1 MRLSHTYAKQY
12 TMYKEVEEKIDK
24 IPILNKLACFLKKIS
39 LGKGQQFSL
48 YDLLLLYTIGI
59 VKGAL
64 TYRASAI
71 SYSFFVAIFPFLLVV
86 LNLIPYIPIDD
97 FQQDF
102 WVFLDSLLP
111 PGTHG
116 FFEEIFFDIAGKKR
130 AGLLSTVFVLS
141 IFLTTNGIN
150 AVFGGFEYSY
160 HVKATRGA
168 LKQYFI
174 SMGVAMLL
182 VFLILFSVILWL
194 AFEYIQGMKI
204 FSFFN
209 SNPYFFP
216 IVKKVFF
223 IFVAYLVVSILFHFG
238 TIDRGRRF
246 FSAGSLLTLIL
257 FILTTYGFGVYI
269 ENFAQYNQLYGSIGA
284 LLIFLLYIW
293 LNATILLLGFEL
305 NASLSNLRR
314 VKNEE

>member
-1 MRLSHTYAKQY
+1 
-12 TMYKEVEEKIDK
+12 MYKEIEEKIDK

-59 VKGAL
+59 VRGAL

-102 WVFLDSLLP
+102 WVFLDNLLP

-116 FFEEIFFDIAGKKR
+116 FFEEIFMDIAGKKR

-150 AVFGGFEYSY
+150 AVFGGFDNSY
-160 HVKATRGA
+160 HVRATRGA

-194 AFEYIQGMKI
+194 AFEYIQGMRI

-216 IVKKVFF
+216 VVKKIFF

-246 FSAGSLLTLIL
+246 FSAGSLLTLVL

-305 NASLSNLRR
+305 NASLTNLRR
-314 VKNEE
+314 VKNVAK

>member
-1 MRLSHTYAKQY
+1 MMNSTTKKL
-12 TMYKEVEEKIDK
+12 IDRV
-24 IPILNKLACFLKKIS
+24 PLLNKLVALLKRIP

-48 YDLLLLYTIGI
+48 YDLLELYTIGI
-59 VKGAL
+59 VRGAL

-86 LNLIPYIPIDD
+86 LNLIPYIPIND

-102 WVFLDSLLP
+102 WVFLDNLLP
-111 PGTHG
+111 PGTHRL
-116 FFEEIFFDIAGKKR
+116 FEDIFMDIAGKKR
-130 AGLLSTVFVLS
+130 AGLLSTVFILS

-160 HVKATRGA
+160 HVVNTRGVVR
-168 LKQYFI
+168 QYFI

-182 VFLILFSVILWL
+182 VVLILFSVIFWL
-194 AFEYIQGMKI
+194 AFEYIKGMRI
-204 FSFFN
+204 FEFFEG
-209 SNPYFFP
+209 NPYFFP
-216 IVKKVFF
+216 LVKKIFF
-223 IFVAYLVVSILFHFG
+223 IFITYLSVSILFHFG
-238 TIDRGRRF
+238 SPQKGMRF
-246 FSAGSLLTLIL
+246 FSAGSFLTLVL
-257 FILTTYGFGVYI
+257 FILTTYGFGIYI

-305 NASLSNLRR
+305 NASLMKLHLS
-314 VKNEE
+314 VKSEEQKVIDTNH

>member
-1 MRLSHTYAKQY
+1 MMNSTTKKL
-12 TMYKEVEEKIDK
+12 IDRV
-24 IPILNKLACFLKKIS
+24 PLLNKLVALLKRIP

-48 YDLLLLYTIGI
+48 YDLLELYTIGI
-59 VKGAL
+59 VRGAL

-86 LNLIPYIPIDD
+86 LNLIPYIPIND

-102 WVFLDSLLP
+102 WVFLDNLLP
-111 PGTHG
+111 PGTHR
-116 FFEEIFFDIAGKKR
+116 FFEDIFMDIAGKKR
-130 AGLLSTVFVLS
+130 AGLLSTVFILS

-160 HVKATRGA
+160 HVVNTRGVVR
-168 LKQYFI
+168 QYFI

-182 VFLILFSVILWL
+182 VVLILFSVIFWL
-194 AFEYIQGMKI
+194 AFEYIRGMRI
-204 FSFFN
+204 FEFFEG
-209 SNPYFFP
+209 NPYFFP
-216 IVKKVFF
+216 LVKKIFF
-223 IFVAYLVVSILFHFG
+223 IFITYLSVSILFHFG
-238 TIDRGRRF
+238 SPQKGMRF
-246 FSAGSLLTLIL
+246 FSAGSFLTLVL
-257 FILTTYGFGVYI
+257 FILTTYGFGIYI

-305 NASLSNLRR
+305 NASLMKLHLSSKSEDQKVIDTNH
-314 VKNEE
+314 

>member
-1 MRLSHTYAKQY
+1 MMNSTTKKL
-12 TMYKEVEEKIDK
+12 IDRV
-24 IPILNKLACFLKKIS
+24 PLLNKLVALLKRIP

-48 YDLLLLYTIGI
+48 YDLLELYTIGI
-59 VKGAL
+59 VRGAL

-86 LNLIPYIPIDD
+86 LNLIPYIPIND

-102 WVFLDSLLP
+102 WVFLDNLLP
-111 PGTHG
+111 PGTHR
-116 FFEEIFFDIAGKKR
+116 FFEDIFMDIAGKKR
-130 AGLLSTVFVLS
+130 AGLLSTVFILS

-160 HVKATRGA
+160 HVGNTRGGVR
-168 LKQYFI
+168 QYFI

-182 VFLILFSVILWL
+182 VVLILFSVIFWL
-194 AFEYIQGMKI
+194 AFEYIRGMRI
-204 FSFFN
+204 FEFFEG
-209 SNPYFFP
+209 NPYFFP
-216 IVKKVFF
+216 LVKKIFF
-223 IFVAYLVVSILFHFG
+223 IFITYLSVSILFHFG
-238 TIDRGRRF
+238 SPQKGMRF
-246 FSAGSLLTLIL
+246 FSAGSFLTLVL
-257 FILTTYGFGVYI
+257 FILTTYGFGIYI

-305 NASLSNLRR
+305 NASLMKLHLS
-314 VKNEE
+314 VKSEEQKVIDTNH

>member
-1 MRLSHTYAKQY
+1 
-12 TMYKEVEEKIDK
+12 MYKEVEEKIDK
-24 IPILNKLACFLKKIS
+24 IPILNKLVCFLKRIS

-102 WVFLDSLLP
+102 WVFLDNLLP

-116 FFEEIFFDIAGKKR
+116 FFEEIFMDIAGKKR

-150 AVFGGFEYSY
+150 AVFG
-160 HVKATRGA
+160 A
-168 LKQYFI
+168 LT
-174 SMGVAMLL
+174 
-182 VFLILFSVILWL
+182 W
-194 AFEYIQGMKI
+194 
-204 FSFFN
+204 
-209 SNPYFFP
+209 
-216 IVKKVFF
+216 
-223 IFVAYLVVSILFHFG
+223 
-238 TIDRGRRF
+238 
-246 FSAGSLLTLIL
+246 
-257 FILTTYGFGVYI
+257 
-269 ENFAQYNQLYGSIGA
+269 
-284 LLIFLLYIW
+284 
-293 LNATILLLGFEL
+293 
-305 NASLSNLRR
+305 
-314 VKNEE
+314 

>member
-1 MRLSHTYAKQY
+1 MMNSTTKKL
-12 TMYKEVEEKIDK
+12 IDRV
-24 IPILNKLACFLKKIS
+24 PLLNKLVALLKRIP

-48 YDLLLLYTIGI
+48 YDLLELYTIGI
-59 VKGAL
+59 VRGAL

-86 LNLIPYIPIDD
+86 LNLIPYIPIND

-102 WVFLDSLLP
+102 WVFLDNLLP
-111 PGTHG
+111 PGTHR
-116 FFEEIFFDIAGKKR
+116 FFEDIFMDIAGKKR
-130 AGLLSTVFVLS
+130 AGLLSTVFILS

-160 HVKATRGA
+160 HVVNTRGVVR
-168 LKQYFI
+168 QDFI

-182 VFLILFSVILWL
+182 VVLILFSVIFWL
-194 AFEYIQGMKI
+194 AFEYIRGMRI
-204 FSFFN
+204 FEFFEG
-209 SNPYFFP
+209 NPYFFP
-216 IVKKVFF
+216 LVKKIFF
-223 IFVAYLVVSILFHFG
+223 IFITYLSVSILFHFG
-238 TIDRGRRF
+238 SPQKGMRF
-246 FSAGSLLTLIL
+246 FSAGSFLTLVL
-257 FILTTYGFGVYI
+257 FILTTYGFGIYI

-305 NASLSNLRR
+305 NASLMKLQLS
-314 VKNEE
+314 VKSEEQKVIDTNH

>member
-1 MRLSHTYAKQY
+1 MMNSTTKKL
-12 TMYKEVEEKIDK
+12 IDRV
-24 IPILNKLACFLKKIS
+24 PLLNKLVALLKRIP

-48 YDLLLLYTIGI
+48 YDLLELYTIGI
-59 VKGAL
+59 VRGAL

-86 LNLIPYIPIDD
+86 LNLIPYIPIND

-102 WVFLDSLLP
+102 WVFLDNLLP
-111 PGTHG
+111 PGTHR
-116 FFEEIFFDIAGKKR
+116 FFEDIFMDIAGKKR
-130 AGLLSTVFVLS
+130 AGLLSTVFILS

-160 HVKATRGA
+160 HVVNTRGVVR
-168 LKQYFI
+168 QYFI

-182 VFLILFSVILWL
+182 VVLILFSVIFWL
-194 AFEYIQGMKI
+194 AFEYIRGMRI
-204 FSFFN
+204 FEFFEG
-209 SNPYFFP
+209 NPYFFP
-216 IVKKVFF
+216 LVKKIFF
-223 IFVAYLVVSILFHFG
+223 IFITYLSVSILFHFG
-238 TIDRGRRF
+238 SPQKGMRF
-246 FSAGSLLTLIL
+246 FSAGSFLTLVL
-257 FILTTYGFGVYI
+257 FILTTYGFGIYI

-305 NASLSNLRR
+305 NASLLRLKSSKKIED
-314 VKNEE
+314 KNE

>member
-1 MRLSHTYAKQY
+1 MMTSDT
-12 TMYKEVEEKIDK
+12 EKLIDR
-24 IPILNKLACFLKKIS
+24 IPLLNKLVALLKRIP

-48 YDLLLLYTIGI
+48 YDLLELYTIGI
-59 VKGAL
+59 VRGAL

-86 LNLIPYIPIDD
+86 LNLIPYIPIND

-102 WVFLDSLLP
+102 WVFLDNLLP
-111 PGTHG
+111 PGTHR
-116 FFEEIFFDIAGKKR
+116 FFEDIFMDIAGKKR
-130 AGLLSTVFVLS
+130 AGLLSTVFILS

-160 HVKATRGA
+160 HVVNTRGVVR
-168 LKQYFI
+168 QYFI

-182 VFLILFSVILWL
+182 VVLILFSVIFWL
-194 AFEYIQGMKI
+194 AFEYIRGMRI
-204 FSFFN
+204 FEFFEG
-209 SNPYFFP
+209 NPYFFP
-216 IVKKVFF
+216 LVKKIFF
-223 IFVAYLVVSILFHFG
+223 IFITYLSVSILFHFG
-238 TIDRGRRF
+238 SPQKGMRF
-246 FSAGSLLTLIL
+246 FSAGSFLTLVL
-257 FILTTYGFGVYI
+257 FILTTYGFGIYI

-305 NASLSNLRR
+305 NASLMKLQLSSKSEDQKVIDTNH
-314 VKNEE
+314 

>member
-1 MRLSHTYAKQY
+1 MMNSTTKKL
-12 TMYKEVEEKIDK
+12 IDRV
-24 IPILNKLACFLKKIS
+24 PLLNKLVALLKRTP

-48 YDLLLLYTIGI
+48 YDLLELYTIGI
-59 VKGAL
+59 VRGAL

-86 LNLIPYIPIDD
+86 LNLIPYIPIND

-102 WVFLDSLLP
+102 WVFLDNLLP
-111 PGTHG
+111 PGTHR
-116 FFEEIFFDIAGKKR
+116 FFEDIFMDIAGKKR
-130 AGLLSTVFVLS
+130 AGLLSTVFILS

-160 HVKATRGA
+160 HVVNTRGVVR
-168 LKQYFI
+168 QYFI

-182 VFLILFSVILWL
+182 VVLILFSVIFWL
-194 AFEYIQGMKI
+194 AFEYIKGMRI
-204 FSFFN
+204 FEFFEG
-209 SNPYFFP
+209 NPYFFP
-216 IVKKVFF
+216 LVKKIFF
-223 IFVAYLVVSILFHFG
+223 IFITYLSVSILFHFG
-238 TIDRGRRF
+238 SPQKGMRF
-246 FSAGSLLTLIL
+246 FSAGSFLTLVL
-257 FILTTYGFGVYI
+257 FILTTYGFGIYI

-305 NASLSNLRR
+305 NASLMKLQLSSKSEDQKVIDTNH
-314 VKNEE
+314 

>member
-1 MRLSHTYAKQY
+1 
-12 TMYKEVEEKIDK
+12 MYKEIEEKIDK
-24 IPILNKLACFLKKIS
+24 IPILNKLARFLKKIS

-59 VKGAL
+59 VRGAL

-150 AVFGGFEYSY
+150 AVFGGFDYSY
-160 HVKATRGA
+160 HVRATRGA

-216 IVKKVFF
+216 V
-223 IFVAYLVVSILFHFG
+223 
-238 TIDRGRRF
+238 
-246 FSAGSLLTLIL
+246 
-257 FILTTYGFGVYI
+257 
-269 ENFAQYNQLYGSIGA
+269 NFRI
-284 LLIFLLYIW
+284 
-293 LNATILLLGFEL
+293 
-305 NASLSNLRR
+305 
-314 VKNEE
+314 

>member
-1 MRLSHTYAKQY
+1 MMNSTTKKL
-12 TMYKEVEEKIDK
+12 IDRV
-24 IPILNKLACFLKKIS
+24 PLLNKLVALLKRIP

-48 YDLLLLYTIGI
+48 YDLLELYTIGI
-59 VKGAL
+59 VRGAL

-86 LNLIPYIPIDD
+86 LNLIPYIPIND

-102 WVFLDSLLP
+102 WVFLDNLLP
-111 PGTHG
+111 PGTHR
-116 FFEEIFFDIAGKKR
+116 FFEDIFMDIAGKKR
-130 AGLLSTVFVLS
+130 AGLLSTVFILS

-160 HVKATRGA
+160 HVVNTRGVVR
-168 LKQYFI
+168 QYFI

-182 VFLILFSVILWL
+182 VVLILFSVIFWL
-194 AFEYIQGMKI
+194 AFEYIRGMRI
-204 FSFFN
+204 FEFFEG
-209 SNPYFFP
+209 NPYFFP
-216 IVKKVFF
+216 LVKKIFF
-223 IFVAYLVVSILFHFG
+223 IFITYLSVSILFHFG
-238 TIDRGRRF
+238 SPQKGMRF
-246 FSAGSLLTLIL
+246 FSAGSFLTLVL
-257 FILTTYGFGVYI
+257 FILTTYGFGIYI

-305 NASLSNLRR
+305 NATLMKLHLS
-314 VKNEE
+314 VKSEEQKVIDTNH

>member
-1 MRLSHTYAKQY
+1 MMNSTTKKL
-12 TMYKEVEEKIDK
+12 IDRV
-24 IPILNKLACFLKKIS
+24 PLLNKLVALLKRIP

-48 YDLLLLYTIGI
+48 YDLLELYTIGI
-59 VKGAL
+59 VRGAL

-86 LNLIPYIPIDD
+86 LNLIPYIPIND

-102 WVFLDSLLP
+102 WVFLDNLLP
-111 PGTHG
+111 PGTHR
-116 FFEEIFFDIAGKKR
+116 FFEDIFMDIAGKKR
-130 AGLLSTVFVLS
+130 AGLLSTVFILS

-160 HVKATRGA
+160 HVVNTRGVVR
-168 LKQYFI
+168 QYFI

-182 VFLILFSVILWL
+182 VVLILFSVIFWL
-194 AFEYIQGMKI
+194 AFEYIRGMRI
-204 FSFFN
+204 FEFFEG
-209 SNPYFFP
+209 NPYFFP
-216 IVKKVFF
+216 LVKKIFF
-223 IFVAYLVVSILFHFG
+223 IFITYLSVSILFHFG
-238 TIDRGRRF
+238 SPQKGMRF
-246 FSAGSLLTLIL
+246 FSAGSFLTLVL
-257 FILTTYGFGVYI
+257 FILTTYGFGIYI

-305 NASLSNLRR
+305 NASLMKLHLS
-314 VKNEE
+314 VKSEEQKMIDTNH

>member
-1 MRLSHTYAKQY
+1 MMNSTTKKL
-12 TMYKEVEEKIDK
+12 IDRV
-24 IPILNKLACFLKKIS
+24 PLLNKLVALLKRIP

-48 YDLLLLYTIGI
+48 YDLLELYTIGI
-59 VKGAL
+59 VRGAL

-86 LNLIPYIPIDD
+86 LNLIPYIPIND

-102 WVFLDSLLP
+102 WVFLDNLLP
-111 PGTHG
+111 PGTHR
-116 FFEEIFFDIAGKKR
+116 FFEDIFMDIAGKKR
-130 AGLLSTVFVLS
+130 AGLLSTVFILS

-160 HVKATRGA
+160 HVVNTRGVVR
-168 LKQYFI
+168 QYFI

-182 VFLILFSVILWL
+182 VVLILFSVIFWL
-194 AFEYIQGMKI
+194 AFEYIKGMRI
-204 FSFFN
+204 FEFFEG
-209 SNPYFFP
+209 NPYFFP
-216 IVKKVFF
+216 LVKKIFF
-223 IFVAYLVVSILFHFG
+223 IFITYLSVSILFHFG
-238 TIDRGRRF
+238 SPQKGMRF
-246 FSAGSLLTLIL
+246 FSAGSFLTLVL
-257 FILTTYGFGVYI
+257 FILTTYGFGIYI

-305 NASLSNLRR
+305 NASLMKLHLS
-314 VKNEE
+314 VKSEEQKVIDTNH

>member
-1 MRLSHTYAKQY
+1 MMNSTTKKL
-12 TMYKEVEEKIDK
+12 IDRV
-24 IPILNKLACFLKKIS
+24 PLLNKLVALLKRIP

-48 YDLLLLYTIGI
+48 YDLLELYTIGI
-59 VKGAL
+59 VRGAL

-86 LNLIPYIPIDD
+86 LNLIPYIPIND

-102 WVFLDSLLP
+102 WVFLDNLLP
-111 PGTHG
+111 PGTHR
-116 FFEEIFFDIAGKKR
+116 FFEDIFMDIAGKKR
-130 AGLLSTVFVLS
+130 AGLFSTVFILS

-160 HVKATRGA
+160 HVVNTRGVVR
-168 LKQYFI
+168 QYFI

-182 VFLILFSVILWL
+182 VVLILFSVIFWL
-194 AFEYIQGMKI
+194 AFEYIRGMRI
-204 FSFFN
+204 FEFFEG
-209 SNPYFFP
+209 NPYFFP
-216 IVKKVFF
+216 LVKKIFF
-223 IFVAYLVVSILFHFG
+223 IFITYLSVSILFHFG
-238 TIDRGRRF
+238 SPQKGMRF
-246 FSAGSLLTLIL
+246 FSAGSFLTLVL
-257 FILTTYGFGVYI
+257 FILTTYGFGIYI

-305 NASLSNLRR
+305 NASLMKLQLSSKSEDQKVIDTNH
-314 VKNEE
+314 

>member
-1 MRLSHTYAKQY
+1 MN
-12 TMYKEVEEKIDK
+12 KETEALIDR
-24 IPILNKLACFLKKIS
+24 IPLLNKLVAFLKHIP

-48 YDLLLLYTIGI
+48 YDLLELYTIGI
-59 VKGAL
+59 VRGAL

-102 WVFLDSLLP
+102 WVFLDNLLP
-111 PGTHG
+111 PGTHQ
-116 FFEEIFFDIAGKKR
+116 FFEDIFMDIAGKKR

-150 AVFGGFEYSY
+150 AVFGGFENSY
-160 HVKATRGA
+160 HVKNTRGV
-168 LKQYFI
+168 LRQYFI

-182 VFLILFSVILWL
+182 VVLILFSVILWL
-194 AFEYIQGMKI
+194 AFEYIKGMRI
-204 FSFFN
+204 FEFFEGDL
-209 SNPYFFP
+209 YFFP
-216 IVKKVFF
+216 LIKRIFF
-223 IFVAYLVVSILFHFG
+223 IFITYLSVSILFHFG
-238 TIDRGRRF
+238 STEKGMRF
-246 FSAGSLLTLIL
+246 FSAGSFLTLVL
-257 FILTTYGFGVYI
+257 FILTTYGFGIYI
-269 ENFAQYNQLYGSIGA
+269 EHFAQYNQLYGSIGA

-305 NASLSNLRR
+305 NASLMKLHLS
-314 VKNEE
+314 VKSEEQKVIDTNH

>member
-1 MRLSHTYAKQY
+1 MMTSDT
-12 TMYKEVEEKIDK
+12 EKLIDR
-24 IPILNKLACFLKKIS
+24 IPLLNKLVALLKRIP

-48 YDLLLLYTIGI
+48 YDLLELYTIGI
-59 VKGAL
+59 VRGAL

-86 LNLIPYIPIDD
+86 LNLIPYIPIND

-102 WVFLDSLLP
+102 WVFLDNLLP
-111 PGTHG
+111 PGTHR
-116 FFEEIFFDIAGKKR
+116 FFEDIFMDIAGKKR
-130 AGLLSTVFVLS
+130 AGLLSTVFILS

-160 HVKATRGA
+160 HVVNTRGVVR
-168 LKQYFI
+168 QYFI

-182 VFLILFSVILWL
+182 VVLILFSVIFWL
-194 AFEYIQGMKI
+194 AFEYIRGMRI
-204 FSFFN
+204 FEFFEG
-209 SNPYFFP
+209 NPYFFP
-216 IVKKVFF
+216 LVKKIFF
-223 IFVAYLVVSILFHFG
+223 IFITYLSVSILFHFG
-238 TIDRGRRF
+238 SPQKGMRF
-246 FSAGSLLTLIL
+246 FSAGSFLTLVL
-257 FILTTYGFGVYI
+257 FILTTYGFGIYI

-305 NASLSNLRR
+305 NASLMKLHLSSKSEDQKVIDTNH
-314 VKNEE
+314 

>member
-1 MRLSHTYAKQY
+1 M
-12 TMYKEVEEKIDK
+12 
-24 IPILNKLACFLKKIS
+24 
-39 LGKGQQFSL
+39 
-48 YDLLLLYTIGI
+48 
-59 VKGAL
+59 
-64 TYRASAI
+64 
-71 SYSFFVAIFPFLLVV
+71 

-160 HVKATRGA
+160 HVRATRGA

-305 NASLSNLRR
+305 NASLTNLRR
-314 VKNEE
+314 GENKE

>member
-1 MRLSHTYAKQY
+1 MMNSTTKKL
-12 TMYKEVEEKIDK
+12 IDRV
-24 IPILNKLACFLKKIS
+24 PLLNKLVALLKRIP

-48 YDLLLLYTIGI
+48 YDLLELYTIGI
-59 VKGAL
+59 VRGAL

-86 LNLIPYIPIDD
+86 LNLIPYIPIND

-102 WVFLDSLLP
+102 WVFLDNLLP
-111 PGTHG
+111 PGTHR
-116 FFEEIFFDIAGKKR
+116 FFEDIFMDIAGKKR
-130 AGLLSTVFVLS
+130 AGLLSTVFILS

-160 HVKATRGA
+160 HVVNTRGVVR
-168 LKQYFI
+168 QYFI

-182 VFLILFSVILWL
+182 VVLILFSVIFWL
-194 AFEYIQGMKI
+194 AFEYIRGMRI
-204 FSFFN
+204 FEFFEG
-209 SNPYFFP
+209 NPYFFP
-216 IVKKVFF
+216 LVKKIFF
-223 IFVAYLVVSILFHFG
+223 IFITYLSVSILFHFG
-238 TIDRGRRF
+238 SPQKGMRF
-246 FSAGSLLTLIL
+246 FSAGSFLTLVL
-257 FILTTYGFGVYI
+257 FILTTYGFGIYI

-305 NASLSNLRR
+305 NASLMKLQLSS
-314 VKNEE
+314 KSEEQKVIDTNH

>member
-1 MRLSHTYAKQY
+1 MMNSTTKKL
-12 TMYKEVEEKIDK
+12 IDRV
-24 IPILNKLACFLKKIS
+24 PLLNKLVALLKRIP

-48 YDLLLLYTIGI
+48 YDLLELYTIGI
-59 VKGAL
+59 VRGAL

-86 LNLIPYIPIDD
+86 LNLIPYIPIND

-102 WVFLDSLLP
+102 WVFLDNLLP
-111 PGTHG
+111 PGTHR
-116 FFEEIFFDIAGKKR
+116 FFEDIFMDIAGKKR
-130 AGLLSTVFVLS
+130 AGLLSTVFILS

-160 HVKATRGA
+160 HVVNTRGVVR
-168 LKQYFI
+168 QYFI

-182 VFLILFSVILWL
+182 VVLILFSVIFWL
-194 AFEYIQGMKI
+194 AFEYIKGMRI
-204 FSFFN
+204 FEFFEG
-209 SNPYFFP
+209 NPYFFP
-216 IVKKVFF
+216 LVKKIFF
-223 IFVAYLVVSILFHFG
+223 IFITYLSVSILFHFG
-238 TIDRGRRF
+238 SPQKGMRF
-246 FSAGSLLTLIL
+246 FSAGSFLTLVL
-257 FILTTYGFGVYI
+257 FILTTYGFGIYI

-305 NASLSNLRR
+305 NASLMKLQLSS
-314 VKNEE
+314 KSEEQKVIDTNH

>member
-1 MRLSHTYAKQY
+1 MMNSTTKKL
-12 TMYKEVEEKIDK
+12 IDRV
-24 IPILNKLACFLKKIS
+24 PLLNKLVALLKRIP

-48 YDLLLLYTIGI
+48 YDLLELYTIGI
-59 VKGAL
+59 VRGAL

-86 LNLIPYIPIDD
+86 LNLIPYIPIND

-102 WVFLDSLLP
+102 WVFLDNLLP
-111 PGTHG
+111 PGTHR
-116 FFEEIFFDIAGKKR
+116 FFEDIFMDIAGKKR
-130 AGLLSTVFVLS
+130 AGLLSTVFILS

-160 HVKATRGA
+160 HVVNTRGVVR
-168 LKQYFI
+168 QYFI

-182 VFLILFSVILWL
+182 VFLILFSVIFWL
-194 AFEYIQGMKI
+194 AFEYIRGMRI
-204 FSFFN
+204 FEFFEG
-209 SNPYFFP
+209 NPYFFP
-216 IVKKVFF
+216 LVKKIFF
-223 IFVAYLVVSILFHFG
+223 IFITYLSVSILFHFG
-238 TIDRGRRF
+238 SPQKGMRF
-246 FSAGSLLTLIL
+246 FSAGSFLTLVL
-257 FILTTYGFGVYI
+257 FILTTYGFGIYI

-305 NASLSNLRR
+305 NASLMKLHLS
-314 VKNEE
+314 VKSEEQKVIDTNH

>member
-1 MRLSHTYAKQY
+1 MMNSTTKKL
-12 TMYKEVEEKIDK
+12 IDRV
-24 IPILNKLACFLKKIS
+24 PLLNKLVALLKRIP

-48 YDLLLLYTIGI
+48 YDLLELYTIGI
-59 VKGAL
+59 VRGAL

-86 LNLIPYIPIDD
+86 LNLIPYIPIND

-102 WVFLDSLLP
+102 WVFLDNLLP
-111 PGTHG
+111 PGTHR
-116 FFEEIFFDIAGKKR
+116 FFEDIFMDIAGKKR
-130 AGLLSTVFVLS
+130 AGLLSTVFILS

-160 HVKATRGA
+160 HVVNTRGVVR
-168 LKQYFI
+168 QYFI

-182 VFLILFSVILWL
+182 VVLILFSVIFWL
-194 AFEYIQGMKI
+194 AFEYIRGMRI
-204 FSFFN
+204 FEFFEG
-209 SNPYFFP
+209 NPYFFP
-216 IVKKVFF
+216 LVKKIFF
-223 IFVAYLVVSILFHFG
+223 IFITYLSVSILFHFG
-238 TIDRGRRF
+238 SPQKGMRF
-246 FSAGSLLTLIL
+246 FSAGSFLTLVL
-257 FILTTYGFGVYI
+257 FILTTYGFGIYI

-305 NASLSNLRR
+305 NASLMKLQLSSKSEDQKVIDTNH
-314 VKNEE
+314 

>member
-1 MRLSHTYAKQY
+1 MMNSTTKKL
-12 TMYKEVEEKIDK
+12 IDRV
-24 IPILNKLACFLKKIS
+24 PLLNKLVALLKRIP

-48 YDLLLLYTIGI
+48 YDLLELYTIGI
-59 VKGAL
+59 VRGAL

-86 LNLIPYIPIDD
+86 LNLIPYIPIND

-102 WVFLDSLLP
+102 WVFLDNLLP
-111 PGTHG
+111 PGTHR
-116 FFEEIFFDIAGKKR
+116 FFEDIFMDIAGKKR
-130 AGLLSTVFVLS
+130 AGLLSTVFILS

-160 HVKATRGA
+160 HVVNTRGVVR
-168 LKQYFI
+168 QYFI

-182 VFLILFSVILWL
+182 VVLILFSVIFWL
-194 AFEYIQGMKI
+194 AFEYIKGMRI
-204 FSFFN
+204 FEFFEG
-209 SNPYFFP
+209 NPYFFP
-216 IVKKVFF
+216 LVKKIFF
-223 IFVAYLVVSILFHFG
+223 IFITYLSVSILFHFG
-238 TIDRGRRF
+238 SPQKGMRF
-246 FSAGSLLTLIL
+246 FSAGSFLTLVL
-257 FILTTYGFGVYI
+257 FILTTYGFGIYI

-305 NASLSNLRR
+305 NASLMKLHLS
-314 VKNEE
+314 VKSEEQEVIDTNH

>member
-1 MRLSHTYAKQY
+1 MMNSTTKKL
-12 TMYKEVEEKIDK
+12 IDRV
-24 IPILNKLACFLKKIS
+24 PLLNKLVALLKRIP

-48 YDLLLLYTIGI
+48 YDLLELYTIGI
-59 VKGAL
+59 VRGAL

-86 LNLIPYIPIDD
+86 LNLIPYIPIND

-102 WVFLDSLLP
+102 WVFLDNLLP
-111 PGTHG
+111 PGTHR
-116 FFEEIFFDIAGKKR
+116 FFEDIFMDIAGKKR
-130 AGLLSTVFVLS
+130 AGLLSTVFILS

-160 HVKATRGA
+160 HVVNTRGVVR
-168 LKQYFI
+168 QYFI

-182 VFLILFSVILWL
+182 VVLILFSVIFWL
-194 AFEYIQGMKI
+194 AFEYIRGMRI
-204 FSFFN
+204 FEFFEG
-209 SNPYFFP
+209 NPYFFP
-216 IVKKVFF
+216 LVKKIFF
-223 IFVAYLVVSILFHFG
+223 IFITYLSVSILFHFG
-238 TIDRGRRF
+238 SPQKGMRF
-246 FSAGSLLTLIL
+246 FSAGSFLTLVL
-257 FILTTYGFGVYI
+257 FILTTYGFGIYI

-305 NASLSNLRR
+305 NASLMKLHLSA
-314 VKNEE
+314 KSEEQKVIDTNH

>member
-1 MRLSHTYAKQY
+1 MMNSTTKKL
-12 TMYKEVEEKIDK
+12 IDRV
-24 IPILNKLACFLKKIS
+24 PLLNKLVALLKRIP

-48 YDLLLLYTIGI
+48 YDLLELYTIGI
-59 VKGAL
+59 VRGAL

-86 LNLIPYIPIDD
+86 LNLIPYIPIND

-102 WVFLDSLLP
+102 WVFLDNLLP
-111 PGTHG
+111 PGTHR
-116 FFEEIFFDIAGKKR
+116 FFEDIFMDIAGKKR
-130 AGLLSTVFVLS
+130 AGLLSTVFILS

-160 HVKATRGA
+160 HVVNTRGVVR
-168 LKQYFI
+168 QYFI

-182 VFLILFSVILWL
+182 VVLILFSVIFWL
-194 AFEYIQGMKI
+194 AFEYIKGMRI
-204 FSFFN
+204 FGFFEG
-209 SNPYFFP
+209 NPYFFP
-216 IVKKVFF
+216 LVKKIFF
-223 IFVAYLVVSILFHFG
+223 IFITYLSVSILFHFG
-238 TIDRGRRF
+238 SPQKGMRF
-246 FSAGSLLTLIL
+246 FSAGSFLTLVL
-257 FILTTYGFGVYI
+257 FILTTYGFGIYI

-305 NASLSNLRR
+305 NASLMKLHLS
-314 VKNEE
+314 VKSEEQKVIDTNH

>member
-1 MRLSHTYAKQY
+1 MMNSTTKKL
-12 TMYKEVEEKIDK
+12 IDRV
-24 IPILNKLACFLKKIS
+24 PLLNKLVALLKRIP

-48 YDLLLLYTIGI
+48 YDLLELYTIGI
-59 VKGAL
+59 VRGAL

-86 LNLIPYIPIDD
+86 LNLIPYIPIND

-102 WVFLDSLLP
+102 WVFLDNLLP
-111 PGTHG
+111 PGTHR
-116 FFEEIFFDIAGKKR
+116 FFEDIFMDIAGKKR
-130 AGLLSTVFVLS
+130 AGLLSTVFILS

-160 HVKATRGA
+160 HVVNTRGVVR
-168 LKQYFI
+168 QYFI

-182 VFLILFSVILWL
+182 VVLILFSVIFWL
-194 AFEYIQGMKI
+194 AFEYIRGMRI
-204 FSFFN
+204 FEFFEG
-209 SNPYFFP
+209 NPYFFP
-216 IVKKVFF
+216 LVKKIFF
-223 IFVAYLVVSILFHFG
+223 IFITYLSVSILFHFG
-238 TIDRGRRF
+238 SPQKGMRF
-246 FSAGSLLTLIL
+246 FSAGSFLTLVL
-257 FILTTYGFGVYI
+257 FILTTYGFGIYI

-305 NASLSNLRR
+305 NASLMKLHLS
-314 VKNEE
+314 VKSEEQEVIDTNH

>member
-1 MRLSHTYAKQY
+1 MMNSTTKKL
-12 TMYKEVEEKIDK
+12 IDRV
-24 IPILNKLACFLKKIS
+24 PLLNKLVALLKRIP

-48 YDLLLLYTIGI
+48 YDLLELYTIGI
-59 VKGAL
+59 VRGAL

-86 LNLIPYIPIDD
+86 LNLIPYIPIND

-102 WVFLDSLLP
+102 WVFLDNLLP
-111 PGTHG
+111 PGTHR
-116 FFEEIFFDIAGKKR
+116 FFEDIFMDIAGKKR
-130 AGLLSTVFVLS
+130 AGLLSTVFILS

-160 HVKATRGA
+160 HVVNTRGVVR
-168 LKQYFI
+168 QYFI

-182 VFLILFSVILWL
+182 VVLILFSVIFWL
-194 AFEYIQGMKI
+194 AFEYIRGMRI
-204 FSFFN
+204 FEFFEG
-209 SNPYFFP
+209 NPYFFP
-216 IVKKVFF
+216 LVKKIFF
-223 IFVAYLVVSILFHFG
+223 IFITYLSVSILFHFG
-238 TIDRGRRF
+238 SPQKGMRF
-246 FSAGSLLTLIL
+246 FSAGSFLTLVL
-257 FILTTYGFGVYI
+257 FILTTYGFGIYI

-305 NASLSNLRR
+305 NASLMKLHLS
-314 VKNEE
+314 VKSEDQKVIDINH

>member
-1 MRLSHTYAKQY
+1 MMTSDT
-12 TMYKEVEEKIDK
+12 EKLIDR
-24 IPILNKLACFLKKIS
+24 IPLLNKLVALLKRIP

-48 YDLLLLYTIGI
+48 YDLLELYTIGI
-59 VKGAL
+59 VRGAL

-86 LNLIPYIPIDD
+86 LNLIPYIPIND

-102 WVFLDSLLP
+102 WVFLDNLLP
-111 PGTHG
+111 PGTHR
-116 FFEEIFFDIAGKKR
+116 FFEDIFMDIAGKKR
-130 AGLLSTVFVLS
+130 AGLLSTVFILS

-160 HVKATRGA
+160 HVVNTRGA
-168 LKQYFI
+168 VRQYFI

-182 VFLILFSVILWL
+182 VVLILFSVIFWL
-194 AFEYIQGMKI
+194 AFEYIRGMRI
-204 FSFFN
+204 FEFFED
-209 SNPYFFP
+209 NPYFFP
-216 IVKKVFF
+216 LVKKIFF
-223 IFVAYLVVSILFHFG
+223 IFITYLSVSILFHFG
-238 TIDRGRRF
+238 SPQKGMRF
-246 FSAGSLLTLIL
+246 FSAGSFLTLVL
-257 FILTTYGFGVYI
+257 FILTTYGFGIYI

-305 NASLSNLRR
+305 NASLMKLRLS
-314 VKNEE
+314 VKSEK